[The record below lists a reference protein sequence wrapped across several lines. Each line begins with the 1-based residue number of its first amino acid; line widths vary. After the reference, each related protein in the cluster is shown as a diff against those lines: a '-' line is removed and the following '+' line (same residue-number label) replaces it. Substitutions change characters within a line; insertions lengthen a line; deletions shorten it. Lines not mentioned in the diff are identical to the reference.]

1 MDEER
6 FLELIELYIKG
17 YEALIELSQKV
28 SLALANRDIKNLPD
42 LTNGQ
47 SVVLSELFRIK
58 DEAQLEDFSEMLN
71 ELSEES
77 QERIKDKL
85 TYLGELI
92 MKLNDMSKVN
102 SRLLEEN
109 LGLINKY
116 IDIIKK
122 DSSSNN
128 LIVEEMG

>member
-1 MDEER
+1 MEEER
-6 FLELIELYIKG
+6 FLELIDLYIKG

-28 SLALANRDIKNLPD
+28 SLALVNRDVKSLTD
-42 LTNGQ
+42 LTNTE
-47 SVVLSELFRIK
+47 SVILGELFRIK
-58 DEAQLEDFSEMLN
+58 DEAQLENFSEMLDS
-71 ELSEES
+71 LSKES
-77 QERIKDKL
+77 EDKIKNKL
-85 TYLGELI
+85 VYLGELI
-92 MKLNDMSKVN
+92 VKLNDMSKAN